1 MRAEGLKIAVVGGGV
16 SGLSAAHLL
25 HPAHDVTVYEAEPR
39 LGGHANTFRVSDQAG
54 ELGIDTGFIV
64 YNDRN
69 YPLFERLLRDAG
81 VETQQ
86 SVMGMSMCLPDGSF
100 EYANTRRG
108 LFAQRSLAAQP
119 RFWRL
124 IRDHRRFCREVRP
137 LIGRADAPSLAEFL
151 RDGGYSDWY
160 VNRAMS
166 PLLTAVWSAE
176 PAQIERFPVGFLA
189 EFLSNHG
196 QLSQT
201 GRPRWRT
208 ITGGSRRYVNAVAA
222 PFADRVRGAA
232 PVRRITRLAEGV
244 AVEADGCETEV
255 FDEVVVAAHS
265 DQALAMIADPSE
277 AERDVLGAIAY
288 QPNQAVLHTDSGLMP
303 KRRRAWASW
312 NFHLA
317 EDASERATL
326 TYWMNSLQR
335 LESETNYFVTLNLA
349 NRVQTSKV
357 LGRFDYAH
365 PVIDHAAHSAQ
376 GRWEEISG
384 RDRIHYCGAYWRWG
398 FHEDGC
404 WSAHRAC
411 AALLAETRDLVAT
424 ELVAA

>member
-1 MRAEGLKIAVVGGGV
+1 MRKIAIVGGGV
-16 SGLSAAHLL
+16 SGLTAAHLL
-25 HPAHDVTVYEAEPR
+25 HAQHDVTLYEAAPR
-39 LGGHANTFRVSDQAG
+39 LGGHANTVCVADPGG
-54 ELGIDTGFIV
+54 ELGVDTGFIV

-69 YPLFERLLRDAG
+69 YPTFERLLRDVG
-81 VETQQ
+81 VETQP

-100 EYANTRRG
+100 EYANTRSG
-108 LFAQRSLAAQP
+108 LFAQRSLLAER

-160 VNRAMS
+160 VDRAMS

-176 PAQIERFPVGFLA
+176 PAQIESFPVGFLA

-196 QLSQT
+196 QLKQT
-201 GRPRWRT
+201 GRPCWRT
-208 ITGGSRRYVNAVAA
+208 ITGGSRRYVDAVAA
-222 PFADRVRGAA
+222 PFADRVRHAS
-232 PVRRITRLAEGV
+232 PVRSITRLADGV
-244 AVEADGCETEV
+244 AIEADGCETEV

-265 DQALAMIADPSE
+265 DQALAMISNPSA
-277 AERDVLGAIAY
+277 AERGTLGAIAY
-288 QPNQAVLHTDSGLMP
+288 QPNEAVLHTDPGLMP

-317 EDASERATL
+317 ERPSERATL

-335 LESETNYFVTLNLA
+335 LQSETSYFVTLNLA
-349 NRVQTSKV
+349 DRVDASKV
-357 LGRFDYAH
+357 LGRFNYAH
-365 PVIDHAAHSAQ
+365 PVIDHAAYSAQ
-376 GRWEEISG
+376 RRWEEISG

-411 AALLAETRDLVAT
+411 TALLAETRDLVAV
-424 ELVAA
+424 EALAA

>member
-1 MRAEGLKIAVVGGGV
+1 MKIAVVGGGV
-16 SGLSAAHLL
+16 SGLTAAHVL
-25 HPAHDVTVYEAEPR
+25 HPEHDVTLYEAEPR
-39 LGGHANTFRVSDQAG
+39 LGGHANTVSVADAAG

-69 YPLFERLLRDAG
+69 YPLFQRLLADTG
-81 VETQQ
+81 VETQP
-86 SVMGMSMCLPDGSF
+86 SAMGMSMCLPDGSF
-100 EYANTRRG
+100 EYANTGRG
-108 LFAQRSLAAQP
+108 LFAQRRLLAEP
-119 RFWRL
+119 KFWRL

-137 LIGRADAPSLAEFL
+137 LIGRTDAPSLADFL

-176 PAQIERFPVGFLA
+176 PAQIESFPTGFLA
-189 EFLSNHG
+189 EFLANHG
-196 QLSQT
+196 QLRQT

-208 ITGGSRRYVNAVAA
+208 VTGGSRRYVDAVAA
-222 PFADRVRGAA
+222 PFADSVRRAA
-232 PVRRITRLAEGV
+232 PVRWLTRVAGGV

-255 FDEVVVAAHS
+255 FDEVVVATHS
-265 DQALAMIADPSE
+265 DQALAMLSNPSLSE
-277 AERDVLGAIAY
+277 QRILGAIAY
-288 QPNQAVLHTDSGLMP
+288 QPNEAVLHTDASIMP
-303 KRRRAWASW
+303 KRARAWASW

-317 EDASERATL
+317 ERPRERATL

-335 LESETNYFVTLNLA
+335 LESDTDYFVTLNLA
-349 NRVQTSKV
+349 NRVHASNV
-357 LGRFDYAH
+357 LGRFNYSH
-365 PVIDHAAHSAQ
+365 PVIDHAAYAAQ
-376 GRWEEISG
+376 RRWEEISG

-411 AALLAETRDLVAT
+411 AALLAETRDLVAA
-424 ELVAA
+424 EAVAA